1 MKIFIIIAIVVTT
14 LFSQDLS
21 IDSQTQKQRNR
32 DDSHPIISDEIQM
45 AIAIHDYDKDQ
56 IVHLLDKNI
65 SKIQKIEALYR
76 LHDLKRAES
85 EIFSLKNPSSSLY
98 HTYLNLL
105 IESGH
110 SIAYDL
116 DIREGLYIN
125 RIKFQNRPYQF
136 EIKAVND
143 SSQEV
148 ILSTNLL
155 RYHIDIGYE
164 KSQNSSPSLNI
175 AKEFQRDR
183 VHGRY
188 FIAYHKNEIN
198 SIDTITK
205 QVLNIKRDMIGF
217 RVNIGQG
224 VDHLLIEADYS
235 KNYFK
240 GSTFYRLFTQL
251 NYAHTYSSHL
261 ISNLYLKRLNYS
273 SYLIS
278 SHEVGG
284 SLFISSGSYWS
295 KKLKYVLNPVLLYND
310 QIGFGYN
317 IIFGF
322 HKRVIKADN
331 VELMVGI
338 GSIQNELKVTYTY
351 YY

>member
-1 MKIFIIIAIVVTT
+1 MKIFVIIAIIVTT
-14 LFSQDLS
+14 LFSQDHS
-21 IDSQTQKQRNR
+21 IGSQTPE
-32 DDSHPIISDEIQM
+32 DDRHPIISDDIQM
-45 AIAIHDYDKDQ
+45 AIAIHENDKDH
-56 IVHLLDKNI
+56 IAHLLDKNI
-65 SKIQKIEALYR
+65 SKIQKIEAFYR

-85 EIFSLKNPSSSLY
+85 EIFSLENPSSSLY

-105 IESGH
+105 IESVNF
-110 SIAYDL
+110 IAYEI

-125 RIKFQNRPYQF
+125 RIKIQNRPYQL
-136 EIKAVND
+136 EMKTVND
-143 SSQEV
+143 RSQEV
-148 ILSTNLL
+148 IISTNIL
-155 RYHIDIGYE
+155 RYQIDVGYE

-175 AKEFQRDR
+175 AKKFKRDR
-183 VHGRY
+183 LNGHY

-198 SIDTITK
+198 SIDTVTK

-217 RVNIGQG
+217 HVNIGQG
-224 VDHLLIEADYS
+224 VDHLLIEMDYS

-240 GSTFYRLFTQL
+240 GATFYRLFTQC
-251 NYAHTYSSHL
+251 NYAHTYTSHL
-261 ISNLYLKRLNYS
+261 VSNLYLKQLSYS

-284 SLFISSGSYWS
+284 NLLITTGSNRS
-295 KKLKYVLNPVLLYND
+295 KKPKYFLSPTLLYND

-322 HKRVIKADN
+322 DKRVIKADN